1 MDGWMDGWGSLTM
14 LIKRQEAAKN
24 RKSTLKYEL
33 QKRRESLF
41 KDNVRQKLEFPEISN
56 ADMKILKEEIRKK
69 HRTEKTKSIIINIII
84 FTFVLFLFY
93 YIFST
98 KKLSF

>member
-1 MDGWMDGWGSLTM
+1 MEGWGSLTM

-24 RKSTLKYEL
+24 RKTSLKFEL

-69 HRTEKTKSIIINIII
+69 YRTEKTKNIIINIII

-93 YIFST
+93 YIFRT
-98 KKLSF
+98 IKLSF